1 MKRIILDFVQDIGYN
16 FAVFWLKPLFKLRD
30 SALGAQEEEN
40 EMTFV
45 DHLEDLRM
53 TIIKMAVTLL
63 VSMMLCFGFAPQFMA
78 ILRGPVDQV
87 WERYEAEHLPEGVT
101 TDDWIEAKSL
111 AGVTQTLATLDRKHL
126 EAQYSAE
133 VLNLAKLV
141 PFIHASS
148 ILPEEKQISFIDESS
163 LNAESKEL
171 CRALIDSGAMLRDGN
186 GREALKL
193 MGAFQPGEAFMLT
206 LSLSFFGGVIISC
219 PLLIYF
225 LLSFIAPGLHNNER
239 KLLYK
244 CVFFGFGLFLAGCS
258 FAYFAVLPRVLSFFY
273 SYSLE
278 LGIENDWRI
287 GYYISFAAKL
297 VFVFGVV
304 FEIPVIVMPFIKL
317 GLLNYDLMKK
327 TRAYALIACL
337 FIAILLAPAPDPG
350 TMLIMAAPMYLLYEA
365 CIIYAYFDQRRRRR
379 NSNKDDESSSASDED
394 AKEEEEEE
402 SSYSDDLSDASPI
415 KEDVAKDDSAF
426 AAVDGKER

>member
-1 MKRIILDFVQDIGYN
+1 MRYN
-16 FAVFWLKPLFKLRD
+16 FAVFWLKPIFKLRD
-30 SALGAQEEEN
+30 SALGVQEAVDG
-40 EMTFV
+40 MTFV
-45 DHLEDLRM
+45 DHLDDLRS
-53 TIIKMAVTLL
+53 TIIKMAVTML

-87 WERYEAEHLPEGVT
+87 WDRYETEHLPAAVT

-111 AGVTQTLATLDRKHL
+111 AGVTQTLTELDRQHL
-126 EAQYSAE
+126 EAQYSPE
-133 VLNLAKLV
+133 VLSLAKLV

-148 ILPEEKQISFIDESS
+148 ILPEGKQMSFIDESS
-163 LNAESKEL
+163 LSVESKEL
-171 CRALIDSGAMLRDGN
+171 CHELISSGAMLRDGK

-193 MGAFQPGEAFMLT
+193 MGAFQPGEAFMLS

-219 PLLIYF
+219 PLLMYF
-225 LLSFIAPGLHNNER
+225 LLNFIAPGLHKNER

-244 CVFFGFGLFLAGCS
+244 CVFFGFGLFLAGCC

-304 FEIPVIVMPFIKL
+304 FEIPVIVTPFIKL
-317 GLLNYDLMKK
+317 GLLNYDLMKR
-327 TRAYALIACL
+327 TRSYALIACL

-365 CIIYAYFDQRRRRR
+365 CIIYAYFDQRRRKRVDKEDADKAPA
-379 NSNKDDESSSASDED
+379 SDKEKDADKKEDES
-394 AKEEEEEE
+394 EEAVYEGEEGE
-402 SSYSDDLSDASPI
+402 STYSDNLSDDSPV
-415 KEDVAKDDSAF
+415 K
-426 AAVDGKER
+426 